1 MTEQKTKKVLASEI
15 MNKNVVSVS
24 PNTPVLEAAKIISD
38 RNLDGIPVVDE
49 SGQLIGI
56 LTEYDLITKTSPIN
70 IDFIKQIL
78 SDIKSKNDGKTE
90 NLSELTVKEVMNP
103 EPLTLKGDATYEEV
117 IQTFKDHHRVNPIP
131 VIDDQN
137 HLIGLVTEYDLI
149 NKTSAVHLPTLQI
162 VLRNL
167 PEFRKEEA
175 HFQEEILNLKV
186 TDIMNKDPLTLT
198 EDIPYDE
205 VIKLFREHHR
215 VNPIPVIGKDGKV
228 IGVISRFD
236 VLRPFHVLQGVFKYF

>member
-131 VIDDQN
+131 IIDDQN
-137 HLIGLVTEYDLI
+137 
-149 NKTSAVHLPTLQI
+149 
-162 VLRNL
+162 
-167 PEFRKEEA
+167 
-175 HFQEEILNLKV
+175 
-186 TDIMNKDPLTLT
+186 
-198 EDIPYDE
+198 
-205 VIKLFREHHR
+205 
-215 VNPIPVIGKDGKV
+215 KV
-228 IGVISRFD
+228 IGVISRYD
-236 VLRPFHVLQGVFKYF
+236 VLRPLNILSHSIKK